1 MALTEELKEIY
12 SSNPVGTRYYES
24 VAISHSRFS
33 KTYYMVQDSVSHE
46 WKLEDD
52 STVTFEPFGF
62 SLVLPEVGGA
72 QQSIQFV
79 FDNVGR
85 EAMPEL
91 EAAAELISEPIQLHY
106 RVYIDGSDI
115 SQYDISLVM
124 TNIVADNYS
133 ISAIATRPDLYAR
146 TIPKGNAVFF
156 DSKFRGLYL
165 K

>member
-1 MALTEELKEIY
+1 MALSEALKEIY
-12 SSNPVGTRYYES
+12 SSNPVGQRFYET
-24 VAISHSRFS
+24 VEISHSLFT
-33 KTYYMVQDSVSHE
+33 KTYYMVQDRESHD

-72 QQSIQFV
+72 EQSISFV

-85 EAMPEL
+85 EAMGEL
-91 EAAAELISEPIQLHY
+91 EAAAELISEPIKLHY

-124 TNIVADNYS
+124 TNIVADNYN
-133 ISAIATRPDLYAR
+133 ITAVATRPDLYAR
-146 TIPKGNAVFF
+146 TIPKGNAVFY
-156 DSKFRGLYL
+156 DSRFKGLYT
-165 K
+165 